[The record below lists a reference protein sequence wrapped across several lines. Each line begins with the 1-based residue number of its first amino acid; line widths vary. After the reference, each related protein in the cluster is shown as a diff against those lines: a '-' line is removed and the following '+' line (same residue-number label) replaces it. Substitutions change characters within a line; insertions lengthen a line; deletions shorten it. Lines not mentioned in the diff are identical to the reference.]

1 MSKLL
6 FIDTNIYLD
15 FYRIRNE
22 VKVSFL
28 EHIDAIKDDLIVT
41 DQVEMEFKKNRQ
53 AAILDGMTELKSPSR
68 ISVPGVL
75 QNDKSATA
83 IERDRKKI
91 NDRIKKLKSRLDKVL
106 ENPVRYDKVY
116 QVLQRVFSKNQD
128 VDLYRKRKNRYQVLD
143 LAKERFWLG
152 YPPRKKNDTSMGDAI
167 NWEWLIYIA
176 KEKRADI
183 WIVSRDSDFGVTQGN
198 KRAVSEF
205 MSQKLD

>member
-53 AAILDGMTELKSPSR
+53 AAILDGMTELNLPSR

-75 QNDKSATA
+75 QNDKSATIDA
-83 IERDRKKI
+83 AVKGHQTR
-91 NDRIKKLKSRLDKVL
+91 RLGNVPGQASGIDLRFRGLRSPEIAVEGL
-106 ENPVRYDKVY
+106 R
-116 QVLQRVFSKNQD
+116 QFSCPLD
-128 VDLYRKRKNRYQVLD
+128 GLVVDLPIFLFFDSLD
-143 LAKERFWLG
+143 LPG
-152 YPPRKKNDTSMGDAI
+152 
-167 NWEWLIYIA
+167 
-176 KEKRADI
+176 
-183 WIVSRDSDFGVTQGN
+183 
-198 KRAVSEF
+198 
-205 MSQKLD
+205 